1 MSVLSIL
8 YVVCIR
14 KRCRLGEV
22 LRVTLPYYQ
31 STGLICAAW
40 NKSWFGLMIMII
52 SGSGCSGIGGGGDG
66 GVGGGCMTAHILRQN
81 VVSQQHQENDLKI
94 LQILSYNP
102 MLWALKT
109 NSHHK
114 YR

>member
-1 MSVLSIL
+1 MSVLCIL
-8 YVVCIR
+8 CVVCIR

-52 SGSGCSGIGGGGDG
+52 SGSGCSGIGGGGGGGDG
-66 GVGGGCMTAHILRQN
+66 GVGGYMTAHILRQN

-94 LQILSYNP
+94 L
-102 MLWALKT
+102 
-109 NSHHK
+109 
-114 YR
+114 